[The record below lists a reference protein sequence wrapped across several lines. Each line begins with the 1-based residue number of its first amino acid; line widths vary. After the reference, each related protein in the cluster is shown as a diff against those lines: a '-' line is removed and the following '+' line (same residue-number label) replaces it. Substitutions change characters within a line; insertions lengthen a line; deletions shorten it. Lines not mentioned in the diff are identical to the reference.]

1 VWRSS
6 WPESSRSG
14 FGSPDVPFAF
24 PGWGL
29 CLLVR
34 FRVRFGFSFWGFFFS
49 QAGSGSESESE
60 EEVGDK
66 GSR

>member
-1 VWRSS
+1 MWRSS

-14 FGSPDVPFAF
+14 FGSPDVPCAF
-24 PGWGL
+24 PGRGL
-29 CLLVR
+29 CFFVSASVFL
-34 FRVRFGFSFWGFFFS
+34 FGFFFS
-49 QAGSGSESESE
+49 QAGSGSESDSE